1 MTRCSVYATT
11 DPGFGSIA
19 AAAGT
24 KSPAAVLKLQ
34 MYLGE
39 LIKMFLHRNRSIRGP
54 RAPRGPLH
62 PLHAAIAAA
71 VLAVSSGVAAQSADL
86 QEINRLLKAG
96 QTQVAL
102 DRVNVYLTSKPKDA
116 VGRFIRG
123 LAQAEL
129 GKTNDAIMTFQALT
143 EDYPELP
150 EPYNNLAV
158 LYSSKGQFEKA
169 RLALELAI
177 QTHPSYSTAHE
188 NLGDI
193 YAKLA
198 SQAYDKALQLDK
210 GNGMVA
216 TKLNLVRDLF
226 STNPKANTAPRVT
239 ASAAG
244 MTTAPV
250 AAVAA
255 SLASP
260 KPAAAAAV
268 AAAVSAPATPPAAP
282 VAVAAAKPLPSPAAA
297 PAPASSAA
305 VAVAA
310 KAEPA
315 KPADASADVLNA
327 VGKWAKDWA
336 GKNPDGY
343 LAAYSKS
350 FRPEDGASRSS
361 WSASRRE
368 RITTPKRISVEVLGA
383 TVEMTS
389 ATEAKV
395 TFRQAYNSDA
405 LQTRSRKT
413 LSLVKEGTTWLI
425 VRERVG

>member
-1 MTRCSVYATT
+1 MSAGNAPFVSIPPATGTNTT
-11 DPGFGSIA
+11 DN
-19 AAAGT
+19 
-24 KSPAAVLKLQ
+24 VLKSQ
-34 MYLGE
+34 TDSGE
-39 LIKMFLHRNRSIRGP
+39 STTMFMHRTHRNRSLR
-54 RAPRGPLH
+54 RLCGPLH
-62 PLHAAIAAA
+62 VAITAALLAISSAA
-71 VLAVSSGVAAQSADL
+71 SAQTADL
-86 QEINRLLKAG
+86 QDINRVLKAG
-96 QTQVAL
+96 QAQVAL
-102 DRVNVYLTSKPKDA
+102 DRVNVYLTTKPKDP

-169 RLALELAI
+169 RVALELAI

-226 STNPKANTAPRVT
+226 STNPKANTAPRTNPVATVT
-239 ASAAG
+239 TG
-244 MTTAPV
+244 MTAAPAPVTTVAAATPPRPPVSAPV
-250 AAVAA
+250 AA
-255 SLASP
+255 P
-260 KPAAAAAV
+260 MP
-268 AAAVSAPATPPAAP
+268 PPAAVP
-282 VAVAAAKPLPSPAAA
+282 TPNAAAKSGPA
-297 PAPASSAA
+297 PAPAATPAPAA
-305 VAVAA
+305 PPAVAA

-315 KPADASADVLNA
+315 KPADASAEVLNA
-327 VGKWAKDWA
+327 VNKWAKDWA

-343 LAAYSKS
+343 LAAYAKS
-350 FRPEDGASRSS
+350 FKPEDGSSRAT
-361 WSASRRE
+361 WNAARRE
-368 RITTPKRISVEVLGA
+368 RITTPKGIKVEVLGA
-383 TVEMTS
+383 SVEMIS

-395 TFRQAYNSDA
+395 TFRQAYSSDA

-413 LSLVKEGTTWLI
+413 LTLVKEGNNWLI

>member
-1 MTRCSVYATT
+1 
-11 DPGFGSIA
+11 
-19 AAAGT
+19 
-24 KSPAAVLKLQ
+24 
-34 MYLGE
+34 
-39 LIKMFLHRNRSIRGP
+39 MFSYRNRNSRGLLP
-54 RAPRGPLH
+54 
-62 PLHAAIAAA
+62 A
-71 VLAVSSGVAAQSADL
+71 VLAAALLVLCGGAAAQTPDL

-96 QTQVAL
+96 QAQVAL

-143 EDYPELP
+143 EDFPELP

-169 RLALELAI
+169 RVALELAI

-210 GNGMVA
+210 GNGTVS
-216 TKLNLVRDLF
+216 TKLALVRDLF
-226 STNPKANTAPRVT
+226 STNPKANTAPRAPT
-239 ASAAG
+239 AAAG
-244 MTTAPV
+244 MTSAPV
-250 AAVAA
+250 AAVA
-255 SLASP
+255 SITP
-260 KPAAAAAV
+260 V
-268 AAAVSAPATPPAAP
+268 APRPTAPA
-282 VAVAAAKPLPSPAAA
+282 AAA
-297 PAPASSAA
+297 PAPAPAPTPAAAPA
-305 VAVAA
+305 VASIAA
-310 KAEPA
+310 A
-315 KPADASADVLNA
+315 KPAAQAAPPTAAPAPAVATKPAAPDVSGDALRNA
-327 VGKWAKDWA
+327 VNAEVLAVVNKWAKDWA

-343 LAAYSKS
+343 LAAYAKS
-350 FRPEDGASRSS
+350 FKPEDGSSRANWSS
-361 WSASRRE
+361 MRRE
-368 RITTPKRISVEVLGA
+368 RITTPKRIKVEVLGA

-389 ATEAKV
+389 PTEAKV

-413 LSLVKEGTTWLI
+413 LTMVKEGGTWLI
-425 VRERVG
+425 TRERVG

>member
-1 MTRCSVYATT
+1 
-11 DPGFGSIA
+11 
-19 AAAGT
+19 
-24 KSPAAVLKLQ
+24 
-34 MYLGE
+34 
-39 LIKMFLHRNRSIRGP
+39 MFFDRNRSLRGL
-54 RAPRGPLH
+54 RSPLQ
-62 PLHAAIAAA
+62 AA
-71 VLAVSSGVAAQSADL
+71 VTAALLAVSSGVTAQTADL
-86 QEINRLLKAG
+86 QEINKLLKAG
-96 QTQVAL
+96 QTQLAL
-102 DRVNVYLTSKPKDA
+102 DRVNVYLTTKPKDA

-169 RLALELAI
+169 RVALELAI

-226 STNPKANTAPRVT
+226 STNPKANTAPRTT

-244 MTTAPV
+244 MTAAPV

-255 SLASP
+255 NL
-260 KPAAAAAV
+260 
-268 AAAVSAPATPPAAP
+268 TPPKAPVTAPVPTPVPSAP
-282 VAVAAAKPLPSPAAA
+282 VAVAATKPPPAPVAA
-297 PAPASSAA
+297 PAPAPAP
-305 VAVAA
+305 AVAA
-310 KAEPA
+310 KVEPA

-336 GKNPDGY
+336 GKNPNGY

-350 FRPEDGASRSS
+350 FKPEDGTSRAA
-361 WSASRRE
+361 WSATRRE

-413 LSLVKEGTTWLI
+413 LTMVKEGNTWLI
-425 VRERVG
+425 TRERVG

>member
-1 MTRCSVYATT
+1 
-11 DPGFGSIA
+11 
-19 AAAGT
+19 
-24 KSPAAVLKLQ
+24 
-34 MYLGE
+34 
-39 LIKMFLHRNRSIRGP
+39 MFLHRNRSLI
-54 RAPRGPLH
+54 GPLQG
-62 PLHAAIAAA
+62 AIAVAL
-71 VLAVSSGVAAQSADL
+71 LAVSSVAAAQTAEL
-86 QEINRLLKAG
+86 QEINKLLKAG

-123 LAQAEL
+123 LAQADL

-143 EDYPELP
+143 EDFPELP

-169 RLALELAI
+169 RVALELAI

-210 GNGMVA
+210 GNGMAA

-239 ASAAG
+239 AAAAG
-244 MTTAPV
+244 MTAASV
-250 AAVAA
+250 AAN
-255 SLASP
+255 LNPP
-260 KPAAAAAV
+260 KPAAAAP
-268 AAAVSAPATPPAAP
+268 AAVSATPPSAP
-282 VAVAAAKPLPSPAAA
+282 SAVAAIKPPSAPAAA
-297 PAPASSAA
+297 PAAA
-305 VAVAA
+305 VTTKV
-310 KAEPA
+310 EPA
-315 KPADASADVLNA
+315 KFVDSSAEVLNA
-327 VGKWAKDWA
+327 VGKWATDWA

-343 LAAYSKS
+343 LAAYAPS
-350 FRPEDGASRSS
+350 FKPEDGSSRAAWNSS
-361 WSASRRE
+361 PRE
-368 RITTPKRISVEVLGA
+368 RITTPNRIKVEVLGA

-395 TFRQAYNSDA
+395 TFRQAYSSDA

-413 LSLVKEGTTWLI
+413 LTMVKEGNTWLI
-425 VRERVG
+425 TRERVG

>member
-1 MTRCSVYATT
+1 
-11 DPGFGSIA
+11 
-19 AAAGT
+19 
-24 KSPAAVLKLQ
+24 
-34 MYLGE
+34 
-39 LIKMFLHRNRSIRGP
+39 MFLQRNRGLRGHVKV
-54 RAPRGPLH
+54 AVAVAIL
-62 PLHAAIAAA
+62 AA
-71 VLAVSSGVAAQSADL
+71 SSGVAAQTADL

-96 QTQVAL
+96 QTQIAL
-102 DRVNVYLTSKPKDA
+102 DRVNVYLTTKPKDA

-143 EDYPELP
+143 EDFPELP

-169 RLALELAI
+169 RVALELAI

-210 GNGMVA
+210 GNVPVA

-244 MTTAPV
+244 MTAASVVPVAPV
-250 AAVAA
+250 ATVAAALTPPKPPGAAPVAPAAVAA
-255 SLASP
+255 PPPAQIAAAAGRP
-260 KPAAAAAV
+260 PAPPAAAAAP
-268 AAAVSAPATPPAAP
+268 VS
-282 VAVAAAKPLPSPAAA
+282 AAA
-297 PAPASSAA
+297 PAVPAPAP
-305 VAVAA
+305 AVAA
-310 KAEPA
+310 KVEPA
-315 KPADASADVLNA
+315 KPADGSAEVLNA

-336 GKNPDGY
+336 GKNSDGY

-350 FRPEDGASRSS
+350 FKPEDGSSRTA
-361 WSASRRE
+361 WSTGRRE
-368 RITTPKRISVEVLGA
+368 RIAAPKRISVEVLGA
-383 TVEMTS
+383 SVEMTS

-395 TFRQAYNSDA
+395 TFRQAYSSDA

-413 LSLVKEGTTWLI
+413 LNLVKEGSSWLI

>member
-1 MTRCSVYATT
+1 
-11 DPGFGSIA
+11 
-19 AAAGT
+19 
-24 KSPAAVLKLQ
+24 
-34 MYLGE
+34 
-39 LIKMFLHRNRSIRGP
+39 MFSHRNQRVRGLGGQNGLLRP
-54 RAPRGPLH
+54 VQ
-62 PLHAAIAAA
+62 AAITAALFA
-71 VLAVSSGVAAQSADL
+71 ISSGVVAQTADL
-86 QEINRLLKAG
+86 QEINKLLKSG

-102 DRVNVYLTSKPKDA
+102 DRVNVYLTTKPKDA

-169 RLALELAI
+169 RVALELAI

-226 STNPKANTAPRVT
+226 STNPKANTAPRATIAT
-239 ASAAG
+239 AGMAAAPVSVATNFTPPAPAASPVKGPSAA
-244 MTTAPV
+244 
-250 AAVAA
+250 
-255 SLASP
+255 
-260 KPAAAAAV
+260 
-268 AAAVSAPATPPAAP
+268 TPTAAP
-282 VAVAAAKPLPSPAAA
+282 VAVASSKPPVAA
-297 PAPASSAA
+297 PAPAAA
-305 VAVAA
+305 VKV
-310 KAEPA
+310 EPA
-315 KPADASADVLNA
+315 KPVDTSADVLSV

-350 FRPEDGASRSS
+350 FKPEDGTSRAA
-361 WSASRRE
+361 WSATRRE
-368 RITTPKRISVEVLGA
+368 RISTPKRISVEVLGA

-389 ATEAKV
+389 PTEAKV
-395 TFRQAYNSDA
+395 TFRQAYDSDA

-413 LSLVKEGTTWLI
+413 LMLVKEGNTWLI

>member
-1 MTRCSVYATT
+1 
-11 DPGFGSIA
+11 
-19 AAAGT
+19 
-24 KSPAAVLKLQ
+24 
-34 MYLGE
+34 
-39 LIKMFLHRNRSIRGP
+39 MFLYRNRSL
-54 RAPRGPLH
+54 RGPLQVAIT
-62 PLHAAIAAA
+62 AAL
-71 VLAVSSGVAAQSADL
+71 LAVSSVAVAQAPDL

-129 GKTNDAIMTFQALT
+129 GKTNDAILTFQALT
-143 EDYPELP
+143 EDFPELP

-169 RLALELAI
+169 RVALELAI

-226 STNPKANTAPRVT
+226 STNPKANTAPRIT
-239 ASAAG
+239 AAAAG
-244 MTTAPV
+244 MTAAPV
-250 AAVAA
+250 AAVASNTA
-255 SLASP
+255 AAP
-260 KPAAAAAV
+260 RPPAVATAAAATPAAAAA
-268 AAAVSAPATPPAAP
+268 AAN
-282 VAVAAAKPLPSPAAA
+282 VAAAKPATPATIPTTAQA
-297 PAPASSAA
+297 PA
-305 VAVAA
+305 VA
-310 KAEPA
+310 P
-315 KPADASADVLNA
+315 KPATPDASGEPMRASGNAEVLNA
-327 VGKWAKDWA
+327 VAKWAKDWA

-343 LAAYSKS
+343 LAAYAKS
-350 FRPEDGASRSS
+350 FKPEDGSSRAA
-361 WSASRRE
+361 WNASRRE
-368 RITTPKRISVEVLGA
+368 RITTPKRINVEVLGA

-389 ATEAKV
+389 PAEAKV
-395 TFRQAYNSDA
+395 TFRQAYSSDA

-413 LSLVKEGTTWLI
+413 LTMVKEGNTWLI
-425 VRERVG
+425 TRERVG

>member
-1 MTRCSVYATT
+1 
-11 DPGFGSIA
+11 
-19 AAAGT
+19 
-24 KSPAAVLKLQ
+24 
-34 MYLGE
+34 
-39 LIKMFLHRNRSIRGP
+39 MFSYRNRNSRGLLP
-54 RAPRGPLH
+54 
-62 PLHAAIAAA
+62 A
-71 VLAVSSGVAAQSADL
+71 VLAAALLVLCGGAAAQTPDL

-96 QTQVAL
+96 QAQVAL

-143 EDYPELP
+143 EDFPELP

-169 RLALELAI
+169 RVALELAI

-210 GNGMVA
+210 GNGTVS
-216 TKLNLVRDLF
+216 TKLALVRDLF
-226 STNPKANTAPRVT
+226 STNPKANTAPRAPT
-239 ASAAG
+239 AAAG
-244 MTTAPV
+244 MTSAPV
-250 AAVAA
+250 AAVASITPVA
-255 SLASP
+255 PRPTA
-260 KPAAAAAV
+260 PAAAAP
-268 AAAVSAPATPPAAP
+268 APT
-282 VAVAAAKPLPSPAAA
+282 PAAA
-297 PAPASSAA
+297 PAVASIAAAKPTAQAAAPTAAPAPA
-305 VAVAA
+305 VAT
-310 KAEPA
+310 
-315 KPADASADVLNA
+315 KPAAPDVSGDALRNGVNAEVLA
-327 VGKWAKDWA
+327 VVNKWAKDWA

-343 LAAYSKS
+343 LAAYAKS
-350 FRPEDGASRSS
+350 FKPEDGSSRANWSS
-361 WSASRRE
+361 MRRE
-368 RITTPKRISVEVLGA
+368 RITTPKRIKVEVLGA

-389 ATEAKV
+389 PTEAKV

-413 LSLVKEGTTWLI
+413 LTMVKEGGTWLI
-425 VRERVG
+425 TRERVG

>member
-1 MTRCSVYATT
+1 
-11 DPGFGSIA
+11 
-19 AAAGT
+19 
-24 KSPAAVLKLQ
+24 
-34 MYLGE
+34 
-39 LIKMFLHRNRSIRGP
+39 MFLYRNRSLRG
-54 RAPRGPLH
+54 L
-62 PLHAAIAAA
+62 LQLAITSAL
-71 VLAVSSGVAAQSADL
+71 LAVSSVSVAQAPDL

-143 EDYPELP
+143 EDFPELP

-169 RLALELAI
+169 RVALELAI

-226 STNPKANTAPRVT
+226 STNPKANTAPRIT
-239 ASAAG
+239 AAAAG
-244 MTTAPV
+244 MTAAPV
-250 AAVAA
+250 AAVASNTAA
-255 SLASP
+255 SPRLPAVAPAPTAAYAAAAAAAANVAATKPATPATTPTTGQAPAVAP
-260 KPAAAAAV
+260 KPAA
-268 AAAVSAPATPPAAP
+268 P
-282 VAVAAAKPLPSPAAA
+282 
-297 PAPASSAA
+297 
-305 VAVAA
+305 
-310 KAEPA
+310 
-315 KPADASADVLNA
+315 DASGNAEVLNA
-327 VGKWAKDWA
+327 VAKWAKDWA

-343 LAAYSKS
+343 LAAYAKS
-350 FRPEDGASRSS
+350 FKPEDGSSRAA
-361 WSASRRE
+361 WNTSRRE
-368 RITTPKRISVEVLGA
+368 RITTPKRINVEVLGA

-389 ATEAKV
+389 PAEAKV
-395 TFRQAYNSDA
+395 TFRQAYSSDA

-413 LSLVKEGTTWLI
+413 LTMVKEGNAWLI
-425 VRERVG
+425 TRERVG